1 MNNSVFSPFI
11 NPIPIDEVP
20 ENINPSSES
29 TILFVNELKEANRM
43 PLKYLNDKIN
53 NGYNDTM
60 SNSIS
65 VPATGYYRYKVIN
78 PGTYTNVTP
87 NITVSVTDIK
97 KNTVVISVRDGF
109 AVKELDPK
117 LSNKQ
122 EFKTLFSF
130 KKLQK
135 LNIAEVGVTTTDEVN
150 GLRVQLSNAGAP
162 FSNLLVAKKDAS
174 NFHFVLS
181 ERSYQKIV
189 FKQNQLYGG
198 QQYSDMGI
206 GVAFISSNSFGYNWN
221 AQAYLITKP
230 GSPDFGKITVVG
242 KKASGN
248 PSFTSTD
255 AIPYALGDMIEFVFE
270 REYTDYIITAKNLSK
285 GAQISFRIMSGENS
299 SNYIPF
305 NTSNPCV
312 YMASGD
318 FTVYSYEYGSTALSV
333 ENSYQGD
340 SITQGEGSLVE
351 PLRWASKAGNKLN
364 NIISGGGA
372 DYTKSVMDR
381 LDEII
386 MTDPE
391 RVFLMIG
398 GNDILFGV
406 ADKDWQDRLDYIA
419 YNIGLAGIPVI
430 MCYPSARAGAGKL
443 INYINTSNYLKDLPH
458 IDCNTPTAVNGTTD
472 QLRPEYDSGD
482 GLHPNP
488 TGHEIIAEAINQWL
502 SINN

>member
-1 MNNSVFSPFI
+1 MTVNSELIETIKASQLPKIPNPTAGDLVHAQGDDLSTTPISYFI
-11 NPIPIDEVP
+11 E
-20 ENINPSSES
+20 
-29 TILFVNELKEANRM
+29 
-43 PLKYLNDKIN
+43 KIN

-87 NITVSVTDIK
+87 NITVTEVDIK
-97 KNTVVISVRDGF
+97 KNIVVISVRDGV
-109 AVKELDPK
+109 ATKELDPK
-117 LSNKQ
+117 LTSIQ

-135 LNIAEVGVTTTDEVN
+135 NNILEVNATSTDEAN

-162 FSNLLVAKKDAS
+162 FSNLLVAKNGAS

-181 ERSYQKIV
+181 ERSYQKII

-198 QQYSDMGI
+198 QEYSDMGI
-206 GVAFISSNSFGYNWN
+206 GVAFISSNSYGYNWH

-230 GSPDFGKITVVG
+230 GSSDFGKITIVG

-248 PSFTSTD
+248 PSFTSPD
-255 AIPYALGDMIEFVFE
+255 SIPYALGDMIEFIFE
-270 REYTDYIITAKNLSK
+270 REYTDYIVTAKNLSK

-372 DYTKSVMDR
+372 DYTKSVMNR
-381 LDEII
+381 LPEII
-386 MTDPE
+386 MNDPK

-398 GNDILFGV
+398 GNDILFGIPTQEW
-406 ADKDWQDRLDYIA
+406 KDTLDYIA
-419 YNIGLAGIPVI
+419 YNLGLKGIQVV
-430 MCYPSARAGAGKL
+430 MCYPSARAGAGQL
-443 INYINTSNYLKDLPH
+443 INYINTSTFLKDLPH
-458 IDCNTPTAVNGTTD
+458 IDCNTPTAVVGTTD

-482 GLHPNP
+482 ALHPNP
-488 TGHEIIAEAINQWL
+488 SGHEAIAEAINQWL
-502 SINN
+502 SLNN